1 MIVLFWLHPHI
12 WNKSLMYLRKMKQNA
27 FSTEML
33 YLPNSWT
40 TSRHRARKWNKTHI
54 WTIPKNETN
63 HLFYCF
69 LENET
74 KRICIQLSWNHLPY
88 PYCFLENET
97 KRSHR
102 QADRKQMSLPPFW
115 KIKQNIL
122 DLTLLKNETKR
133 TSLWYL
139 NIYSCIT
146 PLKRLYICTPLI
158 IYK

>member
-1 MIVLFWLHPHI
+1 MIVLLWLHPHI

-27 FSTEML
+27 FPTGLL
-33 YLPNSWT
+33 YFIHSWT

-74 KRICIQLSWNHLPY
+74 KR
-88 PYCFLENET
+88 
-97 KRSHR
+97 SHY

-133 TSLWYL
+133 TSLWHL
-139 NIYSCIT
+139 NIYSCI
-146 PLKRLYICTPLI
+146 PLLKGYIFLPLNYI
-158 IYK
+158 